1 MNSKLP
7 NSGTSIFAVMSA
19 MAKENNAINLSQG
32 FPDFNCPDK
41 LIEYV
46 HDFMKGGFNQYAPMQ
61 GIPVLRKAISEKMEK
76 LYGKYFNPEKEITI
90 TAGGTQALFTAISA
104 FVHKGDEVILFE
116 PAYDSYLPSVLLN
129 GGIPIPIKL
138 DEKKFTI
145 DWENVRSVLTSKTKM
160 IILNTPHNPSG
171 TVLQQNDIEELIK
184 IVNDFDLILLSDEVY
199 EHIIFDD
206 EEHLS
211 FAKYEELAS
220 RSLIVFSFGKT
231 YHTTGWKMGYVLAP
245 ALLTNEFRKVH
256 QFNVFCVNTPIQLAY
271 AEMMKDEEHYLS
283 LPKFYQQ
290 KRDYFIGLMKD
301 SKFTLT
307 PSKGTY
313 FQLLEYS
320 KLSNLSDMEF
330 AKWLTREIGVAVIPL
345 SPFYSNG
352 TESKYIRICF
362 AKSEEVLKA
371 AAEKLS
377 KIKPL

>member
-1 MNSKLP
+1 
-7 NSGTSIFAVMSA
+7 
-19 MAKENNAINLSQG
+19 
-32 FPDFNCPDK
+32 
-41 LIEYV
+41 
-46 HDFMKGGFNQYAPMQ
+46 
-61 GIPVLRKAISEKMEK
+61 
-76 LYGKYFNPEKEITI
+76 
-90 TAGGTQALFTAISA
+90 
-104 FVHKGDEVILFE
+104 
-116 PAYDSYLPSVLLN
+116 
-129 GGIPIPIKL
+129 
-138 DEKKFTI
+138 
-145 DWENVRSVLTSKTKM
+145 M

>member
-7 NSGTSIFAVMSA
+7 NIGTSIFAVMSA
-19 MAKENNAINLSQG
+19 LAKEHNAINLSQG

-46 HDFMKGGFNQYAPMQ
+46 TKFMKEGFNQYAPMP
-61 GIPVLRKAISEKMEK
+61 GVPVLREAISQKMEK
-76 LYGKYFNPEKEITI
+76 LYGKYYNPETEITI

-104 FVHKGDEVILFE
+104 FIHKGDEVILFE
-116 PAYDSYLPSVLLN
+116 PAYDSYLPSILLN
-129 GGIPIPIKL
+129 GGIPIPIEL
-138 DEKKFTI
+138 DEKDFSI
-145 DWENVRSVLTSKTKM
+145 DWKKVRSVLTNKTKM
-160 IILNTPHNPSG
+160 IILNSPHNPSG
-171 TVLQQNDIEELIK
+171 TVLQQKDIDELKK
-184 IVNDFDLILLSDEVY
+184 IVQEYDLLLLSDEVY
-199 EHIIFDD
+199 EHIIFDG

-211 FAKYEELAS
+211 FAKYEDLAS

-245 ALLTNEFRKVH
+245 AHLTSEFRKVH
-256 QFNVFCVNTPIQLAY
+256 QFNVFCANTPIQFAF
-271 AEMMKDEEHYLS
+271 AEMMKDEEHYFA

-290 KRDYFIGLMKD
+290 KRDYFNGLMKD
-301 SKFTLT
+301 SKFSLT

-320 KLSNLSDMEF
+320 NISALSDMEF
-330 AKWLTREIGVAVIPL
+330 AKWLVKEIGVAVIPL

-352 TESKYIRICF
+352 TNAKYIRICF

-371 AAEKLS
+371 SAEKLTG
-377 KIKPL
+377 I

>member
-1 MNSKLP
+1 MQSKLP
-7 NSGTSIFAVMSA
+7 LSGTSIFAVMSA
-19 MAKENNAINLSQG
+19 LAKKYNAINLSQG

-41 LIEYV
+41 LIEHV
-46 HDFMKGGFNQYAPMQ
+46 HNFMNAGFNQYAPMP
-61 GIPVLRKAISEKMEK
+61 GVRVLREAISQKMKK
-76 LYGKYFNPEKEITI
+76 LYGKLYNPETEITI

-104 FVHKGDEVILFE
+104 FIHKDDEVVLFE
-116 PAYDSYLPSVLLN
+116 PAYDSYVPSIILN
-129 GGIPIPIKL
+129 GGIPVPIKL
-138 DEKKFTI
+138 DKEDFSI
-145 DWENVRSVLTSKTKM
+145 DWQKVRSVLTSKTKM

-171 TVLQQNDIEELIK
+171 TVLRQQDIDELIK
-184 IVNDFDLILLSDEVY
+184 IVNEYDLILLSDEVY

-245 ALLTNEFRKVH
+245 AYLTTEFRKVH
-256 QFNVFCVNTPIQLAY
+256 QFNVFCVNTPIQLAF
-271 AEMMKDEEHYLS
+271 AEMMKDEDHYLA

-290 KRDYFIGLMKD
+290 KRDYFNGLMQG
-301 SKFTLT
+301 SKFSLT

-313 FQLLEYS
+313 FQLLNYS
-320 KLSNLSDMEF
+320 GISDLSDMEF
-330 AKWLTREIGVAVIPL
+330 AEWLTKEIGVAVIPL

-352 TESKYIRICF
+352 TDSKYIRICF

-371 AAEKLS
+371 SAEKL
-377 KIKPL
+377 IGI